1 MKQFL
6 LSAVAVAS
14 FGAAQSV
21 AQAQT
26 LSKFAPANAIAAIE
40 INDYAGVR
48 KQSAALAREIEKL
61 DLGSVVAEAM
71 GSSTKERQELEAS
84 LSDFTTLVDRE
95 GFVAVYLSAKTN
107 QIGYLMAARP
117 AVGSDAKIKAWTQ
130 RTVRETKA
138 RSTRVSNFPVFTSTM
153 LNFGYEGG
161 LAYVASDLTTLG
173 EFLGRFRN
181 EARYTDKPSLSG
193 SSTYSEIV
201 GGVGAGN
208 LRFYVDLRNVSQLA
222 RGAIDMIDPD
232 LPGIKLEP
240 LLDSVTTLGR
250 FGASWKVT
258 SEGIENTTLL
268 VPEKRGADVQFA
280 KLLTPNDKLELRAAD
295 VVPASAVAFSTSSS
309 NPQAFYSWLS
319 NLADR
324 TGAQPG
330 GLDAFFK
337 QEFKID
343 AQKSL
348 LSWMTGEL
356 ASATFVGKGTLQ
368 ALGESVTYIGTKDPA
383 ATERAIETV
392 LPKLI
397 EVGQRLA
404 QQKVNSKITKTKLGA
419 VNIYRVPMAE
429 NLPLVAA
436 VKDGF
441 LMIATSDT
449 AITAALASGPRL
461 ESSASYKSAVA
472 RVPKDALGWGYGD
485 TTTSLKSAASAS
497 QQVLEIALTASLDL
511 RPSTSRKLSAAIN
524 GLLNGL
530 ANRAGFAVNWT
541 EVVSSGTKTRSF
553 QPMKW

>member
-14 FGAAQSV
+14 FGAAN
-21 AQAQT
+21 AQT

-48 KQSAALAREIEKL
+48 KQSAVLAKEIEKL
-61 DLGSVVAEAM
+61 DLGSVVAEAT
-71 GSSTKERQELEAS
+71 GSSRAERQQLETS
-84 LSDFTTLVDRE
+84 LADFTTLIDRE
-95 GFVAVYLSAKTN
+95 GFVSLYLSLKTN
-107 QIGYLMAARP
+107 QVGFLMAARP

-138 RSTRVSNFPVFTSTM
+138 RGTRVSNFPVFTSSFM
-153 LNFGYEGG
+153 NFGYEGG
-161 LAYVASDLTTLG
+161 LAYVASDLTTLS
-173 EFLGRFRN
+173 EFLGRFRS
-181 EARYTDKPSLSG
+181 EARYAGKPSLAA

-201 GGVGAGN
+201 NGVGVGN
-208 LRFYVDLRNVSQLA
+208 MRVYVDLRNVSQLA
-222 RGAIDMIDPD
+222 RGALDMFDPE

-250 FGASWKVT
+250 FGGSWKVT
-258 SEGIENTTLL
+258 AEGIENTTLL

-280 KLLTPNDKLELRAAD
+280 KLLTPNDKLDLRAAAI
-295 VVPASAVAFSTSSS
+295 VPASAVAFSTGSS
-309 NPQAFYSWLS
+309 NPQAFYAWLS
-319 NLADR
+319 SLADR

-343 AQKSL
+343 PQNSI

-356 ASATFVGKGTLQ
+356 ASATFVGKGAIQ
-368 ALGESVTYIGTKDPA
+368 ALGESVTYIGTKDAA
-383 ATERAIETV
+383 ATERALETV

-404 QQKVNSKITKTKLGA
+404 QQKVNNKITKTKLGS
-419 VNIYRVPMAE
+419 VNIYRVPLAE
-429 NLPLVAA
+429 NVPLVAA

-441 LMIATSDT
+441 LMIASSDT

-461 ESSASYKSAVA
+461 DSSASYKSAVA
-472 RVPKDALGWGYGD
+472 RVPKDALGWSYGD
-485 TTTSLKSAASAS
+485 TTSSLKGAASAS

-511 RPSTSRKLSAAIN
+511 RPSTSRKLTTAVN
-524 GLLNGL
+524 GLLNTL
-530 ANRAGFAVNWT
+530 ADRAGFAVSWT
-541 EVVSSGTKTRSF
+541 EAVSSGTKTRSF
-553 QPMKW
+553 QPIKW